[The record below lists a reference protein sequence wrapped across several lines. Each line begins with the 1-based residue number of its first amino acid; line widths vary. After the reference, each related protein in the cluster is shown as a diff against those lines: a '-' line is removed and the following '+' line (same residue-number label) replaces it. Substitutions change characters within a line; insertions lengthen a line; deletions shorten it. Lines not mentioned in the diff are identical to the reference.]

1 MSPEFIKAWLRYEEA
16 NARAADEYEA
26 VPLCGQA
33 GRVQRCK
40 CGATALDNLC
50 RACRKAGAS

>member
-1 MSPEFIKAWLRYEEA
+1 MSPEFIKAWKDFEEA

-33 GRVQRCK
+33 GRISRCA
-40 CGATALDNLC
+40 CGSPAIDNLC
-50 RACRKAGAS
+50 RACRKAQS